1 MVDAGQ
7 TILGIYALL
16 LILGGIVGKL
26 KSGSTVSLVAGG
38 LCGLAELLALKVS
51 LTDPAQGFL
60 MGGMLAVLL
69 TGVFLSRLIRTRK
82 LMPAG
87 IVLLLSAAVAVSLF
101 VIREGLAAPI

>member
-7 TILGIYALL
+7 TILGVYALL

-26 KSGSTVSLVAGG
+26 RSGSTVSLVAGG
-38 LCGLAELLALKVS
+38 LCGLAELFALSIS

-87 IVLLLSAAVAVSLF
+87 VILLLSAVVAVSLF
-101 VIREGLAAPI
+101 VIREGLA